1 MLIRLLVTAAILLA
15 IAKHYLH
22 DTKQSDIV
30 RPKVQLDHAQKEIDR
45 ISQEAEEKREETLK
59 DLGL

>member
-1 MLIRLLVTAAILLA
+1 MLIRLLITAALLLA

-22 DTKQSDIV
+22 DTKQSEAV
-30 RPKVQLDHAQKEIDR
+30 RPKVQLDHAQQEIDR
-45 ISQEAEEKREETLK
+45 ISEEVEEKREEALK